1 MWWLTG
7 VTCLDSDCTFSPAK
21 DPSMVFLLGDR
32 LIGTGI
38 LALMPWA
45 KASLTRTQPYK
56 PHISYRKSTAAERF
70 RKDRRLAGDPKTR
83 VSQIRL
89 ITKKGSVGSWE
100 GSWKCVATP
109 SPPLPSLP
117 SLSLFFLYFFCVCGG
132 GQRSMSGV
140 FLYLTSPY
148 FFEAIFHWTW
158 LDQTGEPASPG
169 PSCLP
174 FSSGKIID

>member
-45 KASLTRTQPYK
+45 QASLTRTQPYK
-56 PHISYRKSTAAERF
+56 PHISYRKSIAAKRF

-100 GSWKCVATP
+100 GSWKCVVTP
-109 SPPLPSLP
+109 SPLP
-117 SLSLFFLYFFCVCGG
+117 SLSLFFLYFSVFVEGG
-132 GQRSMSGV
+132 RDQCRVYLSISPHLI
-140 FLYLTSPY
+140 FLRQY
-148 FFEAIFHWTW
+148 FI
-158 LDQTGEPASPG
+158 EP
-169 PSCLP
+169 
-174 FSSGKIID
+174 D